1 MKAFM
6 SILLVLAA
14 IVAPVAADETGSPV
28 GKVLSLLAD
37 LEAKILADGD
47 KAQKVYEEY
56 TEWCKDTARNTEFEI
71 KTGKAEVEEL
81 TATIEEAASNID
93 AKAQAVEELAAEVAK
108 DEADLKEATG
118 IREEEHATFVAE
130 EKELIDVT
138 NTLQRAIGILDKE
151 LNGGAS
157 MLQLQHA
164 TSIADALKVMVK
176 ASALSAADASKLTA
190 LVQNGADSDDSDTD
204 RELGAPAGAV
214 YESQSGGIISTME
227 GLLADANGQL
237 ETARSKEKEALRNF
251 EMLESSLEFQIKNG
265 NKDIEAAKQ
274 SSDASKETKATAE
287 GDLSVSQKDLAED
300 TTTLT
305 TLHNECMTVAQDFET
320 ETKSRGE
327 ELKAIKEATKIIKEA
342 MASSSALNQVSFV
355 QVKSTIA
362 SGADLANFEA
372 VRFIKDLAKKER
384 SPALAQLAAR
394 MNSVVKIGGSES
406 DVFAKIKTLIGD
418 MITKLEKDAEGDAS
432 HKAYCDKETAET
444 TAKKEEKTAEVEKL
458 TTKIEQASAQSAKLK
473 EEVATLQ
480 KELAELAK
488 SQAEMDKLRM
498 EEKALFTEE
507 KAEMEKGLSGIKK
520 ALQVLNDYYSK
531 DASHGS
537 SGGASTGIISLLET
551 VESDFSK
558 SLAEAIAT
566 EESAAHEYE
575 VETQE
580 NKMSKTMKDQD
591 LKYKTKEFTSLDK
604 TVTELKS
611 DRESVQAEL
620 DAVLEYEAK
629 INDMCIAKAEPYE
642 ERKARREAEIAGLKE
657 ALEILEGETV
667 LLQAEA
673 RRGGLRG
680 VKHHRA

>member
-432 HKAYCDKETAET
+432 HKAYCDKETSET
-444 TAKKEEKTAEVEKL
+444 TSSKNEKEYEIEKL
-458 TTKIEQASAQSAKLK
+458 GTKIDQMEASSAKLK

-480 KELAELAK
+480 KELGELAK
-488 SQAEMDKLRM
+488 SQADMDKWRH
-498 EEKALFTEE
+498 EEHSVFVESSTEL
-507 KAEMEKGLSGIKK
+507 EKGLDGVKK
-520 ALQVLNDYYSK
+520 ALKVLNDYYGTE
-531 DASHGS
+531 AAHGS
-537 SGGASTGIISLLET
+537 SGSSAGGIISLLE
-551 VESDFSK
+551 VCESDFSK
-558 SLAEAIAT
+558 SLAEMKSAEAIQQK
-566 EESAAHEYE
+566 EYE
-575 VETQE
+575 TGTQE
-580 NKMSKTMKDQD
+580 NKMARTIKNKDVE
-591 LKYKTKEFTSLDK
+591 YKTKEFTGLDK
-604 TVTELKS
+604 DVAEYKS
-611 DRESVQAEL
+611 DREGTQTEL
-620 DAVLEYEAK
+620 DAVMEYLAK
-629 INDMCIAKAEPYE
+629 INEQCIAKAEPYAE
-642 ERKARREAEIAGLKE
+642 VKARREAEIEGLKE
-657 ALEILEGETV
+657 ALEILDGEAVLIQKTRKV
-667 LLQAEA
+667 LLK
-673 RRGGLRG
+673 R
-680 VKHHRA
+680 HF